1 LGVKRVVSV
10 QDLLELEIKP
20 DALLA
25 EFYAITSEEVR
36 ARLLSDLHVVSCS
49 GCGSTQSQTA
59 FEKLGL
65 TYRQCAVCA
74 TLYVSPRPTESSLI
88 DYYRHSRAA
97 QFWRERVLP
106 VTDAVRAEKIIVPRA
121 EWVLEGLAEYLPR
134 AATGLDVSSHSYTLA
149 QTLIEFDIH
158 LARLIVANPLAD
170 VDFTA
175 PINKVEVL
183 PRLFSESI
191 APEKVD
197 FMTAFDVVDRC
208 PDLPLF
214 VQAASQSLKVGGV
227 LFLTAP
233 SISGF
238 DLQVLWDQSATIT
251 PPEKLNLLSVEGFR
265 RLFPE
270 SHWEVCEFSTPG
282 MFDAETVRRA
292 VAAQPNGDWHR
303 FIKYLLLTRGEDA
316 MTAFQEF
323 LQTYHLSSFMRAVLR
338 KIA

>member
-1 LGVKRVVSV
+1 MKRVVSV

-25 EFYAITSEEVR
+25 EFYALTSEEVPN
-36 ARLLSDLHVVSCS
+36 RLLSNLCRVSCP
-49 GCGSTQSQTA
+49 GCGSTQSQAA

-65 TYRQCAVCA
+65 TYRQCAICA
-74 TLYVSPRPTESSLI
+74 TLYVSPRPAESALI

-106 VTDAVRAEKIIVPRA
+106 VTDVARTEKIIVPRA
-121 EWVLEGLAEYLPR
+121 EWVLEGLAEYASR
-134 AATGLDVSSHSYTLA
+134 ATVGLDMSSHGYAFA
-149 QTLIEFDIH
+149 QTLIEIGTH
-158 LARLIVANPLAD
+158 ITRLIAANPLAD
-170 VDFTA
+170 VDFA
-175 PINKVEVL
+175 ASINKVEVL
-183 PRLFSESI
+183 PRSFSESI
-191 APEKVD
+191 APQTVD

-214 VQAASQSLKVGGV
+214 VRAASESLKVGGV

-238 DLQVLWDQSATIT
+238 DLQVLWERSATIT
-251 PPEKLNLLSVEGFR
+251 PPDKLNLLSVEGFR

-270 SHWEVCEFSTPG
+270 AQWEICEFSAPG

-292 VAAQPNGDWHR
+292 IAKQPEGDWHR
-303 FIKYLLLTRGEDA
+303 FIKYLLLARGEDA
-316 MTAFQEF
+316 LIAFQEF
-323 LQTYHLSSFMRAVLR
+323 LQAYHLSSFVRLLVR
-338 KIA
+338 KVN